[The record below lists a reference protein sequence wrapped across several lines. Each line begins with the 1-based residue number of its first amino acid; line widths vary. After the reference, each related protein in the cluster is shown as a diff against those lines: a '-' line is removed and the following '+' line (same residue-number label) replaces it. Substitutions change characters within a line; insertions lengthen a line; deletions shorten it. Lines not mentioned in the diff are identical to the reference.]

1 MYGSVQLESLI
12 KADKPGISYQTF
24 MNTRIDYLKQVANY
38 LI

>member
-12 KADKPGISYQTF
+12 KADKPGISYDNF
-24 MNTRIDYLKQVANY
+24 MKTRIDYLKEVANY

>member
-12 KADKPGISYQTF
+12 KADRPGISYDNF
-24 MNTRIDYLKQVANY
+24 MKTRNDYLKQVANY